1 MMGASIVLV
10 RGDLE
15 VCRRLTALS
24 HRVFAF
30 AQATHAIAR
39 RDGSLAYGLGGVVD
53 GATELGR
60 FGVVF
65 EGTGLNFGA

>member
-1 MMGASIVLV
+1 MMEAAIVSV
-10 RGDLE
+10 RGGLE

-39 RDGSLAYGLGGVVD
+39 RDGSLAYGLGVVVD
-53 GATELGR
+53 EAAELDR

-65 EGTGLNFGA
+65 EGIGLNFGV